1 MKSIFGANWPTTLW
15 GGLFTFALFLAL
27 NPNALDGLIPT
38 DWARV
43 LVRWAVLITGFVAF
57 YRTKDKTSPATA
69 PSTIPLAKPVR
80 TAAAKS
86 SSDQSAR

>member
-57 YRTKDKTSPATA
+57 YRTKDKNVSGNGSLDDPTRKAGPNGRSE
-69 PSTIPLAKPVR
+69 IVE
-80 TAAAKS
+80 
-86 SSDQSAR
+86 